1 MIRIIKKVNTA
12 EILSEYLKIENDLE
26 WTNDGH
32 KGKQCGLQYKRNENP
47 WSSAVGKNKEKEIY
61 YINLNSFFKDTIF
74 ESIITEYNIKRARLM
89 WSGPYSCY
97 SMHTD
102 SSPRIHIPL
111 ITNKDCYFLFKDSPP
126 QHMGLGYSYWVDTT
140 KHHTFINCSDSP
152 RLHFIG
158 VVSS

>member
-1 MIRIIKKVNTA
+1 MIKKIKKVNVD
-12 EILSEYLKIENDLE
+12 EIVSEYLKIENDLE
-26 WTNDGH
+26 WYDSGH
-32 KGKQCGLQYKRNENP
+32 KGKQCGIQYKINENH
-47 WSSAVGKNKEKEIY
+47 WMSAVGKGKGYELG
-61 YINLNSFFKDTIF
+61 YINLNPFFKDTIF
-74 ESIITEYNIKRARLM
+74 ENIISEYNIKRARLM

-102 SSPRIHIPL
+102 STPRIHIPL

-126 QHMGLGYSYWVDTT
+126 QHMELGYSYWVDTT
-140 KHHTFINCSDSP
+140 KYHTFINCSDAH